1 MASKVLLPRPVNG
14 LDTLYLTDT
23 PVGNRSDNKRIAD
36 VQLVQ
41 LFLNDFFFTNPAL
54 FKKLP
59 KPTTN
64 PNAPGILMDGKVG
77 RQTIEAINE
86 FQREMK
92 RRGPSGLIV
101 DGRVSVPTGGL
112 RVAGTTHVFTIIQ
125 LNTIFFNGP
134 NSDENLP
141 FNANLEDHPRVQR
154 LPLLVADLRSRGPS
168 S

>member
-1 MASKVLLPRPVNG
+1 MASKVLLPSPVNG
-14 LDTLYLTDT
+14 LDTLYITDT

-64 PNAPGILMDGKVG
+64 RNAPGILMDGKVG
-77 RQTIEAINE
+77 RQTIEAITE

-101 DGRVSVPTGGL
+101 DGRVSVPTGL
-112 RVAGTTHVFTIIQ
+112 RVAGSTHVFTIVQ
-125 LNTIFFNGP
+125 LNTIFFNGG
-134 NSDENLP
+134 NSFENES
-141 FNANLEDHPRVQR
+141 FNANLEDHPRVK
-154 LPLLVADLRSRGPS
+154 PLAQLVADLRRRGPS
-168 S
+168 